1 MKKNLSFSFYTHE
14 LTIKVD
20 AGGFGDRTWTVG
32 GAYLF
37 RILLPNK
44 SGNRQ
49 ATSDAGSGS
58 T

>member
-44 SGNRQ
+44 SGIRQ
-49 ATSDAGSGS
+49 ATSDAGS